1 MAKDKY
7 LQGTNHTPVAVG
19 LECEYDAL
27 IEWLDKHLHDLPC
40 DWKVQDYYCGEGT
53 SIIFYTKE
61 KTDGKK

>member
-1 MAKDKY
+1 MEKDEWVSRHY
-7 LQGTNHTPVAVG
+7 LQ
-19 LECEYDAL
+19 CEYDDL